1 MKKLLWIVV
10 LGSLLFLQT
19 SNVNAHE
26 DLDIGHKKHDPIT
39 CKLPEDRTWFE
50 RKICELNIK
59 KHRLCKLDQ
68 YCAILKIEQLEK
80 EKKEILEENK
90 ELKDKLNQ

>member
-1 MKKLLWIVV
+1 M

-26 DLDIGHKKHDPIT
+26 DLDIGHNKHDPIT
-39 CKLPEDRTWFE
+39 CKLPEDRTYWEKWFCKQSI
-50 RKICELNIK
+50 RR
-59 KHRLCKLDQ
+59 HGLCKLDQ